1 MCYQTYMLPSP
12 CVTQPKNL
20 IVEWLTGC
28 YYVLSRLAHGDLNAV
43 LCSGD
48 QNIIHPCL
56 VRTQHRL
63 QPDMSSSIP
72 TSAFVPHFYKTLITS
87 QDLRHR
93 VRFLFS
99 RISLSD
105 LIIIWPLRLHFPL
118 YKWWIPDKTCW
129 YSSQSNISAISFTF
143 FMNAANKWLVW
154 WW

>member
-1 MCYQTYMLPSP
+1 MLPSP

-28 YYVLSRLAHGDLNAV
+28 YHVLSRLAHGDLNAV

-118 YKWWIPDKTCW
+118 YKWWILTRPVHIHNNPIFLQYRLRSLWTQLISGWFGDDKTVGPC
-129 YSSQSNISAISFTF
+129 
-143 FMNAANKWLVW
+143 
-154 WW
+154 